1 MLVPGLFALTLKLF
15 SKPLSKEWYWF
26 ENVPLVTRVL
36 KTCVHASII
45 LKKSKNILFKIYAV
59 CLALTGWPFYGEPY
73 CFNIGFILFVITIVS
88 THLNC
93 PAAIHW
99 IFMRENESLPLKLVK
114 FRRNKK
120 KVWFFSQSS
129 NLLLLQRAVILDI
142 FYDQAGASPGS
153 CNSGSG
159 LKQLFSDEMQILVQG
174 KSDTKQN
181 FATVCARTQ
190 NYEYTFKIVPKKMPK
205 YVKVFWNMKITH
217 TYLWFDKRT

>member
-1 MLVPGLFALTLKLF
+1 MCCAWTSGMSSCFYAANKAHLIMLVPGLFALTLKLF

-120 KVWFFSQSS
+120 KGMIFLSEFQPTATAEGCHPWYILWPSWS
-129 NLLLLQRAVILDI
+129 LTRKLQQWQWIETAVQWWNANTSAREKWHETK
-142 FYDQAGASPGS
+142 F
-153 CNSGSG
+153 CNSMC
-159 LKQLFSDEMQILVQG
+159 K
-174 KSDTKQN
+174 DTK
-181 FATVCARTQ
+181 
-190 NYEYTFKIVPKKMPK
+190 
-205 YVKVFWNMKITH
+205 
-217 TYLWFDKRT
+217 LWIYI

>member
-1 MLVPGLFALTLKLF
+1 MSSCFYAANKAHLIMLVPGLFALTLKLF

-120 KVWFFSQSS
+120 RYDFSLRVPTYCYCRGLSS
-129 NLLLLQRAVILDI
+129 LI
-142 FYDQAGASPGS
+142 YS
-153 CNSGSG
+153 
-159 LKQLFSDEMQILVQG
+159 M
-174 KSDTKQN
+174 TKLEPHQEV
-181 FATVCARTQ
+181 ATVAVDWNSCSVM
-190 NYEYTFKIVPKKMPK
+190 KCK
-205 YVKVFWNMKITH
+205 Y
-217 TYLWFDKRT
+217 